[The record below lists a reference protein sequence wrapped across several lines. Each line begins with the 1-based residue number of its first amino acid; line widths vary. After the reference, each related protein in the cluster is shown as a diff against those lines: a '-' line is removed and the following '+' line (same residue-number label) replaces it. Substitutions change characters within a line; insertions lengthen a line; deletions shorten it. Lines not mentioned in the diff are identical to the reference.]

1 MPDFIATLF
10 LPDLER
16 NRPRLTI
23 FYIAALFTAGLVGW
37 GYFFAW
43 GGAPLDFHDWWD
55 INVPRLLFVQ
65 NALQSGQWPLH
76 MADPAS
82 LHDVTDRFLAL
93 PDVMTT
99 PQMLLLLVMPVPSFV
114 LVDVL
119 LSYSAGFVGLLLL
132 RRYLNWSL
140 VTLTGVSL
148 LVLFNGHILSH
159 YSVGHFTWGSYFLF
173 PFVALFVCR
182 FLDGHESWRSVAGFA
197 ALIFYMVLA
206 GGQHHVTWIFLL
218 LTLMIPFCWRRAWW
232 PVSVIVSG
240 GLLSAVRLLPP
251 ALEVSAFKARG
262 LVSDVI
268 GYPSIMH
275 LLESLVILRREVPV
289 PLTETL
295 PGNLSFFDRS
305 FYEFSAYVGVAGL
318 AVIVVGLYRW
328 WRAAV
333 PIYRELIVPVLAMTM
348 FSIGSVYRIVRLT
361 QVPLVESERYTAR
374 MFSLPLVLMIIIG
387 AIEIDGYL
395 KRASIAVWQRVLA
408 LAALAAVAI
417 DISAGLRLWR
427 VMISSGLFGHGRID
441 PATAAIGNHADPLYT
456 TTVLAGLALTV
467 ITASVLTVLVSR
479 ERVAKV
485 VPGLVP

>member
-1 MPDFIATLF
+1 MPEFIATLF
-10 LPDLER
+10 LPDLEAA
-16 NRPRLTI
+16 RPRLTV
-23 FYIAALFTAGLVGW
+23 FYLAALFTAGLVAW

-43 GGAPLDFHDWWD
+43 GAAPLDFHDWWD
-55 INVPRLLFVQ
+55 INVPRLLFLQ
-65 NALQSGQWPLH
+65 HALLSGQWPLH

-82 LHDVTDRFLAL
+82 LHGVTDRFLSL
-93 PDVMTT
+93 PDVITT
-99 PQMLLLLVMPVPSFV
+99 PQTLLLLVMPVSTFV
-114 LVDVL
+114 VVDVL

-132 RRYLNWSL
+132 RRHFGWSL
-140 VTLTGVSL
+140 FTLTGVFL

-173 PFVALFVCR
+173 PFVALLICR
-182 FLDGHESWRSVAGFA
+182 FLDGHATWRSVAAFA

-218 LTLMIPFCWRRAWW
+218 LALMIPFCWKRAWW
-232 PVSVIVSG
+232 PIAVIIAG
-240 GLLSAVRLLPP
+240 GFLSAVRLLPP
-251 ALEVSAFKARG
+251 ALEIASFRTHG

-268 GYPSIMH
+268 GYPSITH
-275 LLESLVILRREVPV
+275 LLESLVILRRETPAAFSDAI
-289 PLTETL
+289 

-305 FYEFSAYVGVAGL
+305 FYEFSAYVGAAGL

-374 MFSLPLVLMIIIG
+374 MFSLPLTLMIIIG
-387 AIEIDGYL
+387 AVEIDGYL
-395 KRASIAVWQRVLA
+395 KRASITVWQRVLA
-408 LAALAAVAI
+408 LAALVAVAV

-427 VMISSGLFGHGRID
+427 VVISSAMFGHGRID

-456 TTVLAGLALTV
+456 ITVLAGLASTV
-467 ITASVLTVLVSR
+467 ITAAVLAVLVSR
-479 ERVAKV
+479 ERVAEAPPGH
-485 VPGLVP
+485 VP